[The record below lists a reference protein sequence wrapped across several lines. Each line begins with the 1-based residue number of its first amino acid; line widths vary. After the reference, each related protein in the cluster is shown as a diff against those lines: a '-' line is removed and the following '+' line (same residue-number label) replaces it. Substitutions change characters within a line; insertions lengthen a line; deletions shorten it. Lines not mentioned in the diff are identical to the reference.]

1 MNEIGA
7 DPRPGPR
14 RRGLGMGLSALLGGA
29 ADLAEG
35 TRTVP
40 IEFLRPSPVQPRRR
54 FAEDLE
60 GLARQFGLSAE
71 ELDALRDKDVKR
83 LSDLGVH
90 QYYLPQIFR
99 LFYGTKAASNA
110 HPALE
115 AWKRAYPEEF
125 ERAQAIERAKA
136 AGRR

>member
-1 MNEIGA
+1 MMAAAVTARVSTGGKAMGNVDKVDRTLPLNEMIYYVRKDA
-7 DPRPGPR
+7 
-14 RRGLGMGLSALLGGA
+14 AL
-29 ADLAEG
+29 
-35 TRTVP
+35 
-40 IEFLRPSPVQPRRR
+40 RRR
-54 FAEDLE
+54 FAEDLD

-99 LFYGTKAASNA
+99 LFYGTKAATNA

-115 AWKRAYPEEF
+115 AWRRAYPEEF
-125 ERAQAIERAKA
+125 ERAQAIEPAKA